1 MYAVKYQDVLKA
13 ADRIQKA
20 GAYITPILTSYSLNQ
35 MLPVAGRQQIV
46 HFKAECLQ
54 RTGSFKFRGAAN
66 AILSL
71 LEEENGEGRS
81 LHIVSHSAGNHA
93 QGLACVTQSL
103 SEHMPQ
109 KLKLETTIFMPRGVT
124 HAKKKAVQET
134 YGANVILTMDD
145 DPATRI
151 REASRFVNTIN
162 SSASSHRSRAVLI
175 HPFEDSHVM
184 AGQGTVALEM
194 ARQVPNM
201 DAVIIPVGG
210 GALASGCSIVLRHI
224 FGSQIKIILAEPMAY
239 DDTRRSLERGQLVT
253 VANKEG
259 PHTSTVADGLKAQ
272 LGAMQFPILRDLTN
286 DALVAT
292 DREILNATKLLWERL
307 NVIVE
312 PSAAI
317 GFAVLLSDEFQQK
330 YSPQSGIFNIGVIL
344 CGGNCD
350 IQEVAK
356 QF

>member
-1 MYAVKYQDVLKA
+1 
-13 ADRIQKA
+13 
-20 GAYITPILTSYSLNQ
+20 
-35 MLPVAGRQQIV
+35 MLVAGRQQTL

-66 AILSL
+66 AILAL
-71 LEEENGEGRS
+71 LEEDNGEGRS

-103 SEHMPQ
+103 SEPMPQ
-109 KLKLETTIFMPRGVT
+109 KLKLETTIFMPGGVT

-134 YGANVILTMDD
+134 YGANVILTVDD

-151 REASRFVNTIN
+151 REASRLVNKIN
-162 SSASSHRSRAVLI
+162 SSASSHRQRAVLI

-210 GALASGCSIVLRHI
+210 GALASGCSVVLRHI

-239 DDTRRSLERGQLVT
+239 DDTKKSLERGQMVT
-253 VANKEG
+253 VTRKDG
-259 PHTSTVADGLKAQ
+259 LHTTVADGLKAQ

-286 DALVAT
+286 DVLVAT

-317 GFAVLLSDEFQQK
+317 GFAVLLSDEFQHK
-330 YSPQSGIFNIGVIL
+330 YSPQSGISNIGVIL
-344 CGGNCD
+344 CGGHCD
-350 IQEVAK
+350 IQQVAK

>member
-1 MYAVKYQDVLKA
+1 MYSVKYQDVLKA
-13 ADRIQKA
+13 AERIQKA
-20 GAYITPILTSYSLNQ
+20 GGYVTPILTSHSLNQ
-35 MLPVAGRQQIV
+35 MLAGRQQKV

-71 LEEENGEGRS
+71 LEEEDEEEHS

-103 SEHMPQ
+103 SEHMPK
-109 KLKLETTIFMPRGVT
+109 KLQLETTIFMPRGVPC
-124 HAKKKAVQET
+124 AKKKAVQET
-134 YGANVILTMDD
+134 YGAKVILTADD

-151 REASRFVNTIN
+151 REASQFVNKIN
-162 SSASSHRSRAVLI
+162 SSVSSHRRRAVLI
-175 HPFEDSHVM
+175 HPFEDVRVM

-194 ARQVPNM
+194 ARQVPDM
-201 DAVIIPVGG
+201 DAIIIPVGG

-224 FGSQIKIILAEPMAY
+224 FGSQIKIILAEPIAY
-239 DDTRRSLERGQLVT
+239 DDTKRSLECGQIVSVT
-253 VANKEG
+253 NDR
-259 PHTSTVADGLKAQ
+259 PYTVADGLKAQ
-272 LGAMQFPILRDLTN
+272 LGTMQFPILRDLTN
-286 DALVAT
+286 DVLVAT
-292 DREILNATKLLWERL
+292 DGEILNATKLLWERL

-330 YSPQSGIFNIGVIL
+330 YSPQNGIYNVGVIL

-350 IQEVAK
+350 IQQIAM